1 MTAKLNTNG
10 DRETDRPSTA
20 HFIVIKVATTFAAH
34 SKGNFNSPPPTPTTR
49 QSTITQLPL
58 SLSSHFNTV
67 WSLSFGLKVSER
79 ERGRGKRC
87 ICQLKSLPWL
97 VGFLWLNTIVVHLSQ
112 ISLSL
117 SLSPCQLIILSR
129 FLLPLVFA
137 LMFLPPPLA
146 LPLTLPLVGVAWL
159 FQLSHTFLFLS
170 AFRNCLKT
178 NKLTRDSSDHP
189 PLSLT
194 RVFPFLFFWGYP
206 NQRLI
211 KFIYLSLI
219 FIIKKEQ
226 NKQIQQHDVSPT
238 NRFKWG
244 FCPSSINQK
253 TLQIHD
259 KCFIQS
265 M

>member
-1 MTAKLNTNG
+1 MISEFWPQG
-10 DRETDRPSTA
+10 
-20 HFIVIKVATTFAAH
+20 
-34 SKGNFNSPPPTPTTR
+34 
-49 QSTITQLPL
+49 
-58 SLSSHFNTV
+58 
-67 WSLSFGLKVSER
+67 ER
-79 ERGRGKRC
+79 EREREGEGEA
-87 ICQLKSLPWL
+87 L
-97 VGFLWLNTIVVHLSQ
+97 HLSVKVAAMTCR
-112 ISLSL
+112 LFMAKYNRRTPL
-117 SLSPCQLIILSR
+117 ADLVVSLSPCQLIILSR